1 MGNGLKW
8 NGKSQ
13 RREGAHEIGGFYHV
27 DVFPSPGLWVNN
39 NDILNT
45 NDHPKEERRKRR
57 NDD

>member
-13 RREGAHEIGGFYHV
+13 RREDAHEIGGFYYV

-39 NDILNT
+39 NDILNS
-45 NDHPKEERRKRR
+45 NDHQKEEKEK
-57 NDD
+57 